1 MTTSAEYWGEEL
13 DTGALHKIIHQDTRF
28 SLSTLCLVELLNIP
42 QHHPPPTIRIF
53 AGDITIDNIVFYNP
67 MTIYLL
73 TMDNG
78 RGDLRLFTFSG
89 L

>member
-1 MTTSAEYWGEEL
+1 M
-13 DTGALHKIIHQDTRF
+13 
-28 SLSTLCLVELLNIP
+28 VELLNIP
-42 QHHPPPTIRIF
+42 LPPPTIRIF

-78 RGDLRLFTFSG
+78 RGDLVGQFTFSG
-89 L
+89 FYIVSIIVFFSRFKTIKTFA

>member
-1 MTTSAEYWGEEL
+1 M
-13 DTGALHKIIHQDTRF
+13 
-28 SLSTLCLVELLNIP
+28 VELLNIP
-42 QHHPPPTIRIF
+42 LPPPTIRIF

-78 RGDLRLFTFSG
+78 RGDLGYLLFRVST
-89 L
+89 

>member
-1 MTTSAEYWGEEL
+1 M
-13 DTGALHKIIHQDTRF
+13 
-28 SLSTLCLVELLNIP
+28 LNIEVKRFTLNHKVLVVHSVLGGIAQYSP
-42 QHHPPPTIRIF
+42 AQPTIRIF

-78 RGDLRLFTFSG
+78 RGDLRLFSFSG
-89 L
+89 F